1 MAQVIDIRKTEQI
14 LLISFC
20 TLIVIPLLYI
30 GRIADDNALTSWKWV
45 FPATGIV
52 QVFAGLILAL
62 PCAYWLSGLRLCGP
76 RACALLPGASLLAIL
91 PLWQEPEAIIDAS
104 RYFVQAKSL
113 SAYGVDH
120 FLNEWGRS
128 IPAWT
133 DMPLVPLLYGLIFK
147 WVGEARIFVQAFN
160 TLLFALTCHLTLL
173 IGKKLW
179 DEETGLNAGLLLS
192 GVPYLLT
199 QVPLMLVD
207 VPAMFFLSLA
217 IYAFLS
223 AVEKG
228 GLAWT
233 GVAAVSLFLA
243 LFSKYSVWL
252 MLGIVPVISL
262 VVMAG
267 DAKATFRRSGAV
279 LLAAGVLAGAVIF
292 LRFDLFREQ
301 MMILWT
307 YQWSGLGRWQE
318 GYISTFLFQSH
329 PFLALLALL
338 GIYRA
343 LRRKDRRFLVAGWFA
358 VFVFVLQVKRMRYI
372 LPLFPLFA
380 LMAAYGLNA
389 FGDRSVRLFICLC
402 IVASSVAIAYF
413 AYVPFLNSISMVNLR
428 NAGRY
433 LDTLECN
440 SVEVYALPQ
449 KDSSG
454 STFASV
460 PLLDYHTG
468 KNIFSAQEWPAHPE
482 NGDTR
487 QSSLRF
493 TWETRKPE
501 LYATTDPAGGCAL
514 AVISSEAIEN
524 APAALTGAG
533 LGPLEELKRFELA
546 SGIFKYQT
554 FVTVFKRQSLRQ
566 KYK

>member
-1 MAQVIDIRKTEQI
+1 MTPAQAIDVRKTEQI

-20 TLIVIPLLYI
+20 TLMVVPLLYI
-30 GRIADDNALTSWKWV
+30 GRVADDNTLTSWKWV
-45 FPATGIV
+45 FPATGIL

-76 RACALLPGASLLAIL
+76 RAYALLPGVSLLAVL

-113 SAYGVDH
+113 SAYGVDY

-133 DMPLVPLLYGLIFK
+133 DTPLVPLLYGLIFK
-147 WVGEARIFVQAFN
+147 WVGEARIFVQVFN
-160 TLLFALTCHLTLL
+160 TLLFALSCHLTFL

-179 DEETGLNAGLLLS
+179 DAETGLNAGLLLL
-192 GVPYLLT
+192 GIPYLLT

-228 GLAWT
+228 GVAWT
-233 GVAAVSLFLA
+233 GLAAVSLSMA

-252 MLGIVPVISL
+252 MLGIVPVIAL
-262 VVMAG
+262 VHRAG
-267 DAKATFRRSGAV
+267 DVKTRFKRSGAV
-279 LLAAGVLAGAVIF
+279 LLAAGVIAGAVIS
-292 LRFDLFREQ
+292 LRFDFFREQ
-301 MMILWT
+301 LMILWT
-307 YQWSGLGRWQE
+307 YQWSGLSRWQE
-318 GYISTFLFQSH
+318 GYLSTFLFQSH

-338 GIYRA
+338 GIYKA
-343 LRRKDRRFLVAGWFA
+343 LRAKDRRFLVAAWFA
-358 VFVFVLQVKRMRYI
+358 VFVFVLQIKRMRYI
-372 LPLFPLFA
+372 LPLLPLFA

-389 FGDRSVRLFICLC
+389 FGDRGVRLFICLC
-402 IVASSVAIAYF
+402 IVASSVAIAYL
-413 AYVPFLNSISMVNLR
+413 AYVPFLNSTSMANLQ

-433 LDTLECN
+433 LNTLECD
-440 SVEVYALPQ
+440 SVEVHALPQ

-454 STFASV
+454 STFASI
-460 PLLDYHTG
+460 PILDYHTS
-468 KNIFSAQEWPAHPE
+468 KKIFSSQEWPAHPE

-493 TWETRKPE
+493 TWETRKPA
-501 LYATTDPAGGCAL
+501 LYAKTDAAEGCAL
-514 AVISSEAIEN
+514 ALISSEAIEN

-533 LGPLEELKRFELA
+533 LGPLEVLKRFELA
-546 SGIFKYQT
+546 SGIFRYQT
-554 FVTVFKRQSLRQ
+554 FVTVFKRQ
-566 KYK
+566 